1 MHLADA
7 VVGVVD
13 GVHLILLTVLANDAQ
28 ALGIGVAGE
37 SSGVFQQGGEG
48 FVLLHFVAHGALHV
62 AGNLYQCVVGG
73 DDDHVAFFQ
82 TDVVAGL
89 ALHDELVDVD
99 GGDDFSAARYFH
111 VAEATDV
118 AHAACTV
125 EGMEHGGEGGQGVG
139 ARLYHFT
146 HHVDLDGAGVAQ
158 RDAYLVALVGIDLA
172 ELAGEVLLCALDAHA
187 AQEYWTELFEV
198 DGAVGRDLLAD
209 GILTGSPDVDYHF
222 IARTETVVGRSG
234 YVDVR
239 FER

>member
-13 GVHLILLTVLANDAQ
+13 GVHLILLTVLAHDAQ
-28 ALGIGVAGE
+28 ALGVGVAGE
-37 SSGVFQQGGEG
+37 SSGVFQQGGES

-73 DDDHVAFFQ
+73 DDDHVTFLQ

-89 ALHDELVDVD
+89 ALHDELVYVD
-99 GGDDFSAARYFH
+99 GCDDFSGARYLH
-111 VAEATDV
+111 VTEATDV

-172 ELAGEVLLCALDAHA
+172 ELVGEVLLCAVYGHA
-187 AQEYWTELFEV
+187 AQKDRTELLQI
-198 DGAVGRDLLAD
+198 DGAVG
-209 GILTGSPDVDYHF
+209 
-222 IARTETVVGRSG
+222 
-234 YVDVR
+234 
-239 FER
+239 

>member
-7 VVGVVD
+7 VVGIVD
-13 GVHLILLTVLANDAQ
+13 GVHLIFLSVLAYDAQ
-28 ALGIGVAGE
+28 ALGVGVAGE

-73 DDDHVAFFQ
+73 NDDHVAFFQ

-99 GGDDFSAARYFH
+99 GCDDFSGARYLH

-118 AHAACTV
+118 AHTACTV
-125 EGMEHGGEGGQGVG
+125 EGMEHGGEGRQGVG

-158 RDAYLVALVGIDLA
+158 RNADLVALVGIDLA
-172 ELAGEVLLCALDAHA
+172 ELVGEVLLCAVYGHA
-187 AQEYWTELFEV
+187 AQEDRAQLLQV
-198 DGAVGRDLLAD
+198 DGAVG
-209 GILTGSPDVDYHF
+209 
-222 IARTETVVGRSG
+222 
-234 YVDVR
+234 
-239 FER
+239 